1 MSQVFSFRIIRIN
14 ELDLKS
20 DTDAGTLYI
29 ILMRGKPY
37 RLLYCTF
44 INIVSTENRN
54 YMTLIIYVKLLLTIN
69 RIT

>member
-54 YMTLIIYVKLLLTIN
+54 YMTLIIYVKLLLTN
-69 RIT
+69 SRIT